1 MQNVFDYNKFKVVN
15 TTNTII
21 KSNMQTAEIKNA
33 VEQSNKYDEIL
44 LEIGYIPNK
53 SEEYMC
59 DKHLA
64 FFRKRLLAWKTALQQ
79 ESAETVV
86 HLQHEVL
93 DEPDM
98 SDRATA
104 ETEMNL
110 ELKNRN
116 RLRKLITQIDS
127 ALERI
132 DNGSYGYCEETGEEI
147 GIERLM
153 ARPIARMCIEAQE
166 AHEKFE
172 KHHNKVIVPEKL
184 EEISE

>member
-1 MQNVFDYNKFKVVN
+1 MQAAEKN
-15 TTNTII
+15 TSI
-21 KSNMQTAEIKNA
+21 E
-33 VEQSNKYDEIL
+33 NKYDNIF
-44 LEIGYIPNK
+44 LEDGYVPSK

-64 FFRKRLLAWKTALQQ
+64 FFRRKLLAWKDALQR
-79 ESAETVV
+79 ESAMTVEHLKQET
-86 HLQHEVL
+86 LN
-93 DEPDM
+93 EPDI
-98 SDRATA
+98 SDRATV
-104 ETEMNL
+104 ETDITL

-132 DNGSYGYCEETGEEI
+132 NNGSFGYCEETGEDI
-147 GIERLM
+147 GIERLI

-172 KHHNKVIVPEKL
+172 KRHNKIIVIEKPEEVL
-184 EEISE
+184 ED